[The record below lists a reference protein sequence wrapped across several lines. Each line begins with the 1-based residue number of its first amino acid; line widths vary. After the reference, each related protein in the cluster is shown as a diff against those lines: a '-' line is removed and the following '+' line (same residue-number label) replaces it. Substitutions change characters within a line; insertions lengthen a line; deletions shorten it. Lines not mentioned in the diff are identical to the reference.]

1 MKTLITLA
9 FFATT
14 SAGAAMAERINVA
27 SDANVATS
35 VKRLTVAVETAGAR
49 VFNTIDFA
57 AGNASV
63 GKDLRPTTVVIF
75 GSPKIG
81 ASALQTGQTMAL
93 NLPLRILFFED
104 ANGQTWATYDD
115 PTAVAPSHGL
125 ASDHPAVLA
134 MKGALEKFSAAA
146 TGE

>member
-1 MKTLITLA
+1 
-9 FFATT
+9 
-14 SAGAAMAERINVA
+14 MAERATVA
-27 SDANVATS
+27 SNAGVEES
-35 VKRLTVAVETAGAR
+35 VKRLTDAVENAGAR

-81 ASALQTGQTMAL
+81 ANALQTGQTMAL

-104 ANGQTWATYDD
+104 ASGQTWATYDD
-115 PTAVAPSHGL
+115 PTAIAPTHGI
-125 ASDHPAVLA
+125 AADDPAVLA
-134 MKGALEKFSAAA
+134 MQSALERYTAVAA
-146 TGE
+146 GQ